1 MSLSTVTLGSESAAL
16 PFGQVVEQAR
26 QGGIQVNDSSGQL
39 VAFVLPLNDLAAWTE
54 AQLIREIGEHR
65 DEIRAAMQRG
75 GGVTTAELLERA
87 RQASAIPS
95 KSP

>member
-26 QGGIQVNDSSGQL
+26 EGGIQVKDASGNV
-39 VAFVLPLNDLAAWTE
+39 VAFVLPPNNLGAWTE
-54 AQLIREIGEHR
+54 AELVREIAEHR

-75 GGVTTAELLERA
+75 GGATTAQMLEKA
-87 RQASAIPS
+87 RQAASQPAS
-95 KSP
+95 S